1 MTAEMKRKPQP
12 TKRERKA
19 QDPIKTTRPAVSA
32 KHEHDHQHQ
41 HIHCIA
47 CGRHLEQE
55 QFTAKTAVV
64 VTCEHGSRF
73 PSCSGCAEASQALLD
88 EHDKTGQ
95 PVRAASAWH

>member
-1 MTAEMKRKPQP
+1 MTE
-12 TKRERKA
+12 EH
-19 QDPIKTTRPAVSA
+19 
-32 KHEHDHQHQ
+32 KHDHQ

-47 CGRHLEQE
+47 CGRHLDQE
-55 QFTAKTAVV
+55 QFAAKTAVV

-73 PSCSGCAEASQALLD
+73 PSCKDCEEASQALLA